1 MLKTQTVTSPRW
13 IWAFGI
19 VYSILILAT
28 GLWVS
33 LATGEWIAL
42 LCASGL
48 VILPIGGLALRL
60 GNSRQV

>member
-1 MLKTQTVTSPRW
+1 MSNSQTTTSRRW
-13 IWAFGI
+13 TWTFGI
-19 VYSILILAT
+19 VYSVVILGI

-48 VILPIGGLALRL
+48 VIIPIGGMAVRSN
-60 GNSRQV
+60 NSRKG